1 MTLMCL
7 FKNDITDFL
16 KQVVK
21 KPEVLKLSSPHVQ
34 KFEARCKISEVTE
47 S

>member
-7 FKNDITDFL
+7 FKNDITDSL

-34 KFEARCKISEVTE
+34 KLVTKE
-47 S
+47 KLP